1 MQLHKL
7 MIVGNAEWCALPQLK
22 IPAIRARIDS
32 GAKTS
37 SLHAVNIEEFYKNRQ
52 QWVRFEIHPLRIH
65 TDVLIIC
72 EAPVFDYRLV
82 KSSTGV
88 AQPRYVI
95 ETNIEMGGEKW
106 TIQVTL
112 ANRRSMGFQMLL
124 GRQAMTHRMLINPS
138 EDFQLTR
145 YSRKQVRE
153 FYNIP
158 KEQKIKTKS
167 TQPDKKQETEVH
179 EKISVKPV
187 SEKKSKKPVT
197 ENKSEKPVKKVKA
210 SVAKKTTEPK
220 KDKKK
225 KTVSSSD
232 KLKQTKLKQK
242 EKRLIQ
248 KAKAKEKALKLKQIQ
263 KEKEKQLKLKKKQK
277 EKASKLKQKKTGKQ
291 LSLFFS

>member
-1 MQLHKL
+1 

-37 SLHAVNIEEFYKNRQ
+37 SIHAVNIEEFYKNRQ

-65 TDVLIIC
+65 TDVMIVC
-72 EAPVFDYRLV
+72 EAPVYDYRLV

-95 ETNIEMGGEKW
+95 ETYIEMGGEKW

-145 YSRKQVRE
+145 YTRKQVRE

-158 KEQKIKTKS
+158 KEQKVKIKPHH
-167 TQPDKKQETEVH
+167 PDKKQETIIE
-179 EKISVKPV
+179 EEISQKPV
-187 SEKKSKKPVT
+187 SEKKSKKTKT
-197 ENKSEKPVKKVKA
+197 EKVSKKVAKSDTSATKKSAEVKKEKVKKA
-210 SVAKKTTEPK
+210 
-220 KDKKK
+220 
-225 KTVSSSD
+225 VSSSV
-232 KLKQTKLKQK
+232 KLTQNKLKQK
-242 EKRLIQ
+242 EKKLIQ
-248 KAKAKEKALKLKQIQ
+248 KAKAKEKALKQKQIQ
-263 KEKEKQLKLKKKQK
+263 KEKEKRLKLKKKQK
-277 EKASKLKQKKTGKQ
+277 EKESKLKQKKTGKQ

>member
-7 MIVGNAEWCALPQLK
+7 MIVGNAEWCALPQLN

-37 SLHAVNIEEFYKNRQ
+37 SIHAVNIEEFYKNRQ

-65 TDVLIIC
+65 TDVMIVC
-72 EAPVFDYRLV
+72 EAPVYDYRLV

-95 ETNIEMGGEKW
+95 ETYIEMGGEKW

-158 KEQKIKTKS
+158 KEQKTKLKI
-167 TQPDKKQETEVH
+167 TTTDKKTEMDIPEVTS
-179 EKISVKPV
+179 KKTT
-187 SEKKSKKPVT
+187 SEKKSKNT
-197 ENKSEKPVKKVKA
+197 ASEKISENSVKKKSPVF
-210 SVAKKTTEPK
+210 KKPAAPK

-225 KTVSSSD
+225 KIAASE
-232 KLKQTKLKQK
+232 KLKQAK
-242 EKRLIQ
+242 EKQREKKLLQ
-248 KAKAKEKALKLKQIQ
+248 KAKEKEKAQKLKLAQ
-263 KEKEKQLKLKKKQK
+263 KAKEKQIKLKKKQK
-277 EKASKLKQKKTGKQ
+277 EKESKLKQKKTGKQ